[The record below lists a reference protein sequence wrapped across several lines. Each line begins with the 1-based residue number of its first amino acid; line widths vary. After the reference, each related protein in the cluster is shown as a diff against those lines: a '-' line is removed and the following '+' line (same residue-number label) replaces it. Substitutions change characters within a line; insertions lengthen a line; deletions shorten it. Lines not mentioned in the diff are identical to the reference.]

1 MKISGS
7 TVFVTGANRGLGAA
21 IVDALL
27 AAGAYRVYAGVRR
40 PEAFSGLSERV
51 VPIQLDITDP
61 AQVRAAATQC
71 RDVQVLINNAG
82 ITAGQPIVNALDPN
96 AAEREMRVNFFG
108 TLAMCRAFS
117 PVLAAQGGGAIVNVL
132 SILSHVNLPPVGSY
146 SASKAASYSLTQA
159 LRAELPNTLVIAV
172 LPAFVDTD
180 MAKRVPLPKLPP
192 SAVAAQI
199 VEALELGVEDV
210 YPGEAADI
218 VERIRKEPKAVERQF
233 ARMLTATRG

>member
-7 TVFVTGANRGLGAA
+7 TVLVTGANRGLGAA

-27 AAGAYRVYAGVRR
+27 AAGAHRVYAGVRR
-40 PEAFSGLSERV
+40 PEALSDSSNRV

-61 AQVRAAATQC
+61 AQVHAAAAQC

-82 ITAGQPIVNALDPN
+82 VTTGQPLVNARDPN

-108 TLAMCRAFS
+108 TLEMCRAFS

-159 LRAELPNTLVIAV
+159 LRGELPNTLVIGV
-172 LPAFVDTD
+172 LPAFLDTD
-180 MAKRVPLPKLPP
+180 MAKRVPLPKLAP

-199 VEALELGVEDV
+199 VEALESEIEDV
-210 YPGEAADI
+210 YPGEARDI
-218 VERIRKEPKAVERQF
+218 VERLRIEPKAVERQF